1 MSKRAKM
8 NRHHSRKV
16 FTKGAQRVHP
26 KNAMGQGGPM
36 RGGIRL

>member
-1 MSKRAKM
+1 MAFKRQKM
-8 NRHHSRKV
+8 GRKNSRKV

-26 KNAMGQGGPM
+26 KNGLQSTVM